1 MAGKTPRDLAG
12 RMANR
17 GDGYRR
23 ETFTLPIEAAR
34 AQARA
39 FLDRYPAAAY
49 SSRVES
55 WRREADG
62 RITFTMRRLPTAD

>member
-1 MAGKTPRDLAG
+1 MAGTPKDLAG
-12 RMANR
+12 RMADR

-23 ETFTLPIEAAR
+23 ETFTLPLEAAR

-49 SSRVES
+49 GSKVED
-55 WRREADG
+55 WRQEPDG